1 MKGIKLTPFLLFL
14 ILLVVLVIAMIF
26 GYYSKPILES
36 MTSGASTSNWVAAG
50 ASSIQSYDAGTA
62 LDLILSPT
70 STDVPGYYFDSKNG
84 NIVVSNDIESDSF
97 VLITRKSQGVPTTVT
112 SGYTGSQSPGGED
125 TIESMATPWSYYD
138 GTMSLLYA
146 PYQSNT
152 LVILINNGTNEIL
165 SIYKS
170 TGGDGQI
177 LETTNLNGGAQTGI
191 TADADLSL
199 YSRLGS
205 PVKDSIIIGQEN
217 VSALKIQE
225 NVYYASEKG
234 VIVGKS
240 GTFNDQSLSSDY
252 MNGVS
257 KQNNGGS
264 SEPSTILVLSCM
276 IDQTHILVAIIV
288 KVGTKYQIAS
298 SNVVTQQATS
308 GKDSSDDNFAIS
320 ITTNSN
326 DSTLGNQTSSTNA
339 SDSTSNK
346 DDSSS
351 KDQNTTKHKCDT
363 SITNKSQDSDYIK
376 KTEIV
381 PPVCP
386 ACPTTN
392 CPISINSSGQIVD
405 CTGKEVN
412 MGQVTS
418 SSPGSYSSA
427 PQTIAGAIGGT
438 AEQTVK
444 SVGDTLQTGLTEA
457 GDTLQTG
464 LQVAA
469 PALETTVNTA
479 GDVLEKGLDTA
490 GGALDSVIGGTENI
504 VGKVGEGLGDV
515 GQGAS
520 DLIQGVSGDVAS
532 LGKDAAGL
540 VTGAGEGVAGLAY
553 GAGEGAYDLTAREQD
568 LEQEKMEL
576 EKQKKE
582 FEEQKNNQQQGQQ
595 GQQGQQQQGQQGYS
609 YNNQQMGYDYNQ
621 QQCCY
626 QPQYGQGY
634 SHPRTCSSN
643 FMPITNDFSQ
653 FT

>member
-36 MTSGASTSNWVAAG
+36 MTSGTSSDNWVVAG
-50 ASSIQSYDAGTA
+50 KTSIQFYNAGTP
-62 LDLILSPT
+62 LDLILSST
-70 STDVPGYYFDSKNG
+70 STDVPGYYFDPKNG
-84 NIVVSNDIESDSF
+84 NVIVTNDIESESF
-97 VLITRKSQGVPTTVT
+97 VLITRESQGVPTTVT
-112 SGYTGSQSPGGED
+112 SGYTGSRSPSGEN
-125 TIESMATPWSYYD
+125 TTESMATPWSYYD

-146 PYQSNT
+146 PYQSST

-165 SIYKS
+165 SIYKNIN
-170 TGGDGQI
+170 GDGQI

-205 PVKDSIIIGQEN
+205 PVNDSIIIGQEN

-225 NVYYASEKG
+225 NVYYSSDKG
-234 VIVGKS
+234 IIVGKS
-240 GTFNDQSLSSDY
+240 GTLNDQSLSSDY

-276 IDQTHILVAIIV
+276 VDQTHILVAIIV
-288 KVGTKYQIAS
+288 KVGSKYQIAS
-298 SNVVTQQATS
+298 SNIVSQQATS

-320 ITTNSN
+320 ITTNGN
-326 DSTLGNQTSSTNA
+326 DNTLGNQSSSSSTN
-339 SDSTSNK
+339 STNGS
-346 DDSSS
+346 SSS
-351 KDQNTTKHKCDT
+351 KDDKEDDESCEEEKKTKHRCST
-363 SITNKSQDSDYIK
+363 SITNKGEDSDYIK

-392 CPISINSSGQIVD
+392 CPISINSSGKIVD

-412 MGQVTS
+412 MGQITS

-444 SVGDTLQTGLTEA
+444 SVGDTVQTGLTEA

-469 PALETTVNTA
+469 PALESTVNTA

-540 VTGAGEGVAGLAY
+540 VY
-553 GAGEGAYDLTAREQD
+553 GAGQGAYDLTAREQD
-568 LEQEKMEL
+568 LEQQKLQL
-576 EKQKKE
+576 EKEKKE
-582 FEEQKNNQQQGQQ
+582 FEDQKNQQQQQGQQ
-595 GQQGQQQQGQQGYS
+595 GQQGQQQQQEQQGYS
-609 YNNQQMGYDYNQ
+609 YYNQQLGYDYNQ

>member
-14 ILLVVLVIAMIF
+14 ILLVVLVIAMVF

-36 MTSGASTSNWVAAG
+36 MTSGASTSNWVPAG

-112 SGYTGSQSPGGED
+112 SGYTGSQSPAGED
-125 TIESMATPWSYYD
+125 TIESVATPWSYYD

-165 SIYKS
+165 SIYKN

-298 SNVVTQQATS
+298 SNIVTQQATS

-326 DSTLGNQTSSTNA
+326 DSTLGNQTSSSSNGTNG
-339 SDSTSNK
+339 S
-346 DDSSS
+346 SSS
-351 KDQNTTKHKCDT
+351 KDDKKDDESCEDEKKTKHKCST
-363 SITNKSQDSDYIK
+363 SITNKGEDSEYIK

-392 CPISINSSGQIVD
+392 CPISINGSGQIID

-427 PQTIAGAIGGT
+427 PETIAGAIGGT

-444 SVGDTLQTGLTEA
+444 SVGDTVQTG
-457 GDTLQTG
+457 
-464 LQVAA
+464 
-469 PALETTVNTA
+469 
-479 GDVLEKGLDTA
+479 
-490 GGALDSVIGGTENI
+490 
-504 VGKVGEGLGDV
+504 
-515 GQGAS
+515 
-520 DLIQGVSGDVAS
+520 
-532 LGKDAAGL
+532 
-540 VTGAGEGVAGLAY
+540 
-553 GAGEGAYDLTAREQD
+553 
-568 LEQEKMEL
+568 
-576 EKQKKE
+576 
-582 FEEQKNNQQQGQQ
+582 
-595 GQQGQQQQGQQGYS
+595 
-609 YNNQQMGYDYNQ
+609 
-621 QQCCY
+621 
-626 QPQYGQGY
+626 
-634 SHPRTCSSN
+634 
-643 FMPITNDFSQ
+643 
-653 FT
+653 